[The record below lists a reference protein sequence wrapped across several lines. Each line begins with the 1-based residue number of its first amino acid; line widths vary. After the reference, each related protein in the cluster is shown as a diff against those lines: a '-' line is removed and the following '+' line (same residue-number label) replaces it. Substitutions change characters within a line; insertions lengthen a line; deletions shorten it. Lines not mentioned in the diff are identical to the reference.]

1 MVAVQ
6 KAEYEV
12 GFDIHYLCRKNYLLD
27 GPQKITCLSNGS
39 WSASPPHCRGEQQL
53 KWAFQENQAAIFEL
67 VIKKKKRKNL
77 VSAFLFLMPSAR
89 CVIPAERSR
98 VVIGG
103 IKRWPFDIT
112 DAMVPHGENVTFFCK
127 HPRKHCS
134 FTAAQTCF
142 DGKLQTPACYLG
154 KPQHALYASYQCFLL
169 YSCLANA

>member
-1 MVAVQ
+1 MV
-6 KAEYEV
+6 
-12 GFDIHYLCRKNYLLD
+12 
-27 GPQKITCLSNGS
+27 
-39 WSASPPHCRGEQQL
+39 SAHD
-53 KWAFQENQAAIFEL
+53 
-67 VIKKKKRKNL
+67 

-103 IKRWPFDIT
+103 VKRWPFDIT
-112 DAMVPHGENVTFFCK
+112 DAVVPHGENVTFFCK

-154 KPQHALYASYQCFLL
+154 EPQHVILPSDFNLCNNNAIYYNYLCF
-169 YSCLANA
+169 AFRAHMVAV